1 MTRQL
6 PKSSAPAEETVPERR
21 DPPGRR
27 RLRRILF
34 TIGSIIVF
42 VMLWEVVLRILKIQS
57 FLVPRPA
64 EVLDALM
71 TSLERRPTGRGSL
84 IGASWS
90 TYSAALMAF
99 ANATG
104 LGFVVALALA
114 RWGWLERTVKPYIV
128 AFQTLPRIAIAPLF
142 LIWFGQGLMSKVLLA
157 TLVAFFPVMVNT
169 LAGLKTAPPEWLE
182 WMRIHGASSW
192 QIFRHVK
199 LWSALPFIFAGLE
212 VALVFSILGVVVTEF
227 VGAADG
233 LGVLILQ
240 SHYAA
245 DVAGVFSVFV
255 FLVTFGLL
263 LRLALMALR
272 ARLLFWAELGETGE
286 TGP

>member
-6 PKSSAPAEETVPERR
+6 TKSSAPADETVPERP

-27 RLRRILF
+27 RLRRFLF
-34 TIGSIIVF
+34 TIGSLIVF
-42 VMLWEVVLRILKIQS
+42 VILWEVVLRILKIQS

-90 TYSAALMAF
+90 TYSAAMMAF
-99 ANATG
+99 ANATA

-169 LAGLKTAPPEWLE
+169 LAGLKTSPPEWLE

-255 FLVTFGLL
+255 ILVTFGLL
-263 LRLALMALR
+263 LRFALMALR
-272 ARLLFWAELGETGE
+272 ARLLFWAELGETAE

>member
-142 LIWFGQGLMSKVLLA
+142 LIWFGQGRMSKVLLA

-169 LAGLKTAPPEWLE
+169 LAGLKTSPPEWLE

>member
-6 PKSSAPAEETVPERR
+6 TKSSAPADETVPERP

-27 RLRRILF
+27 RLRRFLF
-34 TIGSIIVF
+34 TIGSLIVF
-42 VMLWEVVLRILKIQS
+42 VILWEVVLRILKIQS

-84 IGASWS
+84 NGASWS
-90 TYSAALMAF
+90 TYSAALLAF
-99 ANATG
+99 ANATA

-199 LWSALPFIFAGLE
+199 LWTALPFIFAGLE

-255 FLVTFGLL
+255 ILVTFGLL
-263 LRLALMALR
+263 LRFALMALR
-272 ARLLFWAELGETGE
+272 ARLLFWAELGETAE